1 MTGLSGM
8 NNTYFSPINAGH
20 IGDAVQNIGI
30 SADVVNADSTAKV
43 NSSECH
49 TCANRK
55 YQDGSDEMVS
65 FKTPGKISPEQSYG
79 KVMGHEKEHVANA
92 IAEGS
97 KENKEL
103 VSATVSLK
111 TSICPECGRSY
122 VSGGTTTTIM
132 KTYKDDAFS
141 QNKKSFE
148 QGILSGNH
156 FDSKI

>member
-1 MTGLSGM
+1 MIGSIANSNL
-8 NNTYFSPINAGH
+8 SPIA
-20 IGDAVQNIGI
+20 IGSDMGEAHNLTGI
-30 SADVVNADSTAKV
+30 SGLQGVTDTGKV
-43 NSSECH
+43 NPSECQ

-65 FKTPGKISPEQSYG
+65 FKAPGKISPEASYG
-79 KVMGHEKEHVANA
+79 KVMSHEKEHVANA
-92 IAEGS
+92 VAEGS
-97 KENKEL
+97 KKNKEL
-103 VSATVSLK
+103 VSATVSLR

-148 QGILSGNH
+148 QGILSGNN
-156 FDSKI
+156 FDSRI

>member
-1 MTGLSGM
+1 MISSIANSSL
-8 NNTYFSPINAGH
+8 NPINSGFC
-20 IGDAVQNIGI
+20 VE
-30 SADVVNADSTAKV
+30 NAHNMTDILGSKSMTDTGKV
-43 NSSECH
+43 SSSECQ

-65 FKTPGKISPEQSYG
+65 FKAPGKISPEASYG

-103 VSATVSLK
+103 VSATVSLR

-148 QGILSGNH
+148 RGILSGNN
-156 FDSKI
+156 FDSRI

>member
-1 MTGLSGM
+1 MIGSIV
-8 NNTYFSPINAGH
+8 NSNINPINIRYGVS
-20 IGDAVQNIGI
+20 DAHNLIGI
-30 SADVVNADSTAKV
+30 SGSQSMTDTGKV
-43 NSSECH
+43 NPSECQ

-65 FKTPGKISPEQSYG
+65 FKAPGKISPEASYG

-103 VSATVSLK
+103 VSATVSLQ

-132 KTYKDDAFS
+132 KTYRDDAFS
-141 QNKKSFE
+141 QNQKLFE
-148 QGILSGNH
+148 QGIFSGNN